1 MKKAIEEKY
10 CLGFQKMLEDKEAV
24 YELLKA
30 LDGKYPR
37 VCRELT
43 WAYNHIQDAYA
54 IAYREMFDKKYRW
67 KKKTRKTYHKYRFTR
82 KNEEQLAELYRRE
95 SQGEIKGN

>member
-1 MKKAIEEKY
+1 MKRAIEEKY

-43 WAYNHIQDAYA
+43 WAYNYIQDAYA
-54 IAYREMFDKKYRW
+54 IAYREMFDKKLKW
-67 KKKTRKTYHKYRFTR
+67 KRKARKRKSGKYKYIETYS
-82 KNEEQLAELYRRE
+82 RR
-95 SQGEIKGN
+95 SQGIPKGN

>member
-1 MKKAIEEKY
+1 MKKVVEETY

-43 WAYNHIQDAYA
+43 WAYNYIQDAYA
-54 IAYREMFDKKYRW
+54 IAYREMFDKKLKW
-67 KKKTRKTYHKYRFTR
+67 KRKARKRKSGKYKYIETYS
-82 KNEEQLAELYRRE
+82 RR
-95 SQGEIKGN
+95 SQGIPKGN

>member
-1 MKKAIEEKY
+1 MRKVIEEKY

-24 YELLKA
+24 YELLKV

-37 VCRELT
+37 VVRELT
-43 WAYNHIQDAYA
+43 WAYNYIQDAYA
-54 IAYREMFDKKYRW
+54 IAYREMFNPKFRW
-67 KKKTRKTYHKYRFTR
+67 KRKTRKRKSGKY
-82 KNEEQLAELYRRE
+82 KYIEIYSRE

>member
-1 MKKAIEEKY
+1 MMKKIIEEKY

-24 YELLKA
+24 YELLKV

-43 WAYNHIQDAYA
+43 WAYNYIQDAYA
-54 IAYREMFDKKYRW
+54 IAYKDLFNPKLRW
-67 KKKTRKTYHKYRFTR
+67 KRKARKRKSGKYKYTKTYS
-82 KNEEQLAELYRRE
+82 RE
-95 SQGEIKGN
+95 SLGEIKGN